1 MDEQINILIQYLL
14 FLDNRFIV
22 AFAHYVLNTYNGLST
37 ISYKS
42 DLNLKFDYLEIRYLP

>member
-22 AFAHYVLNTYNGLST
+22 AFSHYVLNTYNGLST

-42 DLNLKFDYLEIRYLP
+42 DFVKSTYKRLSSSS